1 MCGCF
6 LSLWWWMLSRNQH
19 TNPYH
24 KPSSIIFKWNVIC
37 RFKNIKYKMITDDKN
52 FINELE
58 RRKLNFLL
66 WSNQFRQCQ
75 FCYQLEFVVCVT
87 LVWWIFMFI
96 HIFVMFNFLFFNFRD
111 RLYKQIIEYVGI
123 GKKTRTKKSKFI
135 DYHDQSI
142 DRFVFFSK
150 ILIMKQSSSPL
161 NTLWLFFSPNFFR
174 LCESVRERERDM
186 GWLFNFYWVNFAT
199 HKKKKKLLFSYFKKN
214 MMKKMKIQFTKKKK
228 FHLFF
233 LIFSLKRLKWI
244 FTSKKKK

>member
-174 LCESVRERERDM
+174 LCESVRERYGLIIQFLLSE
-186 GWLFNFYWVNFAT
+186 FCNT
-199 HKKKKKLLFSYFKKN
+199 QKKLLFSYFRKIWWKN
-214 MMKKMKIQFTKKKK
+214 ENSIYQEKK